1 MTDNQG
7 WNFDP
12 STGVPRNPGAAAP
25 APQQY
30 ATQQYAQPAA
40 QTVQTPQTA
49 QTAQAAQTAAADPY
63 AQGQYQQG
71 QYAQDAYQ
79 SGAYQQGQAYDS
91 AASASYGA
99 TPQYDAPQYDAQQ
112 PGEPGASYGV
122 AGTYGQPDASAQP
135 TQAYQTVALFD
146 PATGLPI
153 ASQPDT
159 DQEPA
164 KRGMSRPARI
174 VTLIAAIVVVALVA
188 GFVGYKIGSRKTRGQ
203 ELVEGLTA
211 ALSSVEEGQL
221 GKDMHLDKILAN
233 RTADLGF
240 SGTID
245 SDGTSGTLDASY
257 SYDLKAKRHS
267 LNGTVNFGGFTTNA
281 TLYGDD
287 SRATLNVPALYS
299 RPITYD
305 YAHGS
310 LSQSVADTFDIDS
323 SNETKA
329 VGDSF
334 GLASPML
341 FVEVA
346 DALSQLLTATE
357 TNLDRLTWSKADKKD
372 LEVNGK
378 TVGCSG
384 YTAQVTASDLSAWL
398 GTYSDALTGIVQSD
412 TVFTDAMLQEVY
424 GVSGKADVI
433 ARLQAAIASAKQEL
447 ADVHG
452 SATLTYYV
460 KGGQLAMLA
469 VSASDGPSYEIDFK
483 GGDFAMQNCT
493 MTYTDGGYS
502 QTFAWS
508 GSTNGSTE
516 TWTASFPS
524 DNARYGYSYGPS
536 DNAGYGYSYDSSN
549 GTLTLT
555 SFDGADT
562 WSISGTTKK
571 DGNAFTFTVPHV
583 EPDYGVSID
592 NMAISV
598 SPDASIKT
606 VDASNALDLSTATS
620 SDLEDLQQQVQRA
633 ADQLE

>member
-25 APQQY
+25 VPQQYMPQAAAPQQY
-30 ATQQYAQPAA
+30 AQP
-40 QTVQTPQTA
+40 V
-49 QTAQAAQTAAADPY
+49 AQAAQTAAADPY

-99 TPQYDAPQYDAQQ
+99 APQYDARQYDAQQ
-112 PGEPGASYGV
+112 PGAPGASYGA

-135 TQAYQTVALFD
+135 TQAYQTMALFD

-174 VTLIAAIVVVALVA
+174 VTLIAVIVVVALVA

-310 LSQSVADTFDIDS
+310 LSQSVANTFDIDS
-323 SNETKA
+323 SSEAKA

-357 TNLDRLTWSKADKKD
+357 TNLDKLTWSKADKKD

-378 TVGCSG
+378 TAGCSG

-398 GTYSDALTGIVQSD
+398 DTYSDALTGIIQSD
-412 TVFTDAMLQEVY
+412 TVFTDTMLQEMY
-424 GVSGKADVI
+424 DVSGKADVI
-433 ARLQAAIASAKQEL
+433 ARLQAGIASARQEL
-447 ADVHG
+447 ADAHG

-493 MTYTDGGYS
+493 ITYTDGDDS
-502 QTFAWS
+502 QTLKWS
-508 GSTNGSTE
+508 GSTNGGTE
-516 TWTASFPS
+516 TWTASFP
-524 DNARYGYSYGPS
+524 P

-555 SFDGADT
+555 SFDGYDT
-562 WSISGTTKK
+562 QSISGTTKT
-571 DGNAFTFTVPHV
+571 DGNTFTFTVPHV
-583 EPDYGVSID
+583 EPDSDVSID
-592 NMAISV
+592 NMAISI

>member
-7 WNFDP
+7 WDFDP
-12 STGVPRNPGAAAP
+12 STGVPRNPEAAAP
-25 APQQY
+25 VPQQY
-30 ATQQYAQPAA
+30 MPQAAAPQQYAQPA
-40 QTVQTPQTA
+40 
-49 QTAQAAQTAAADPY
+49 AQAAQTAAADPY

-71 QYAQDAYQ
+71 QYQQGQYAQDAYQ
-79 SGAYQQGQAYDS
+79 SGSYRQGQAYDS

-99 TPQYDAPQYDAQQ
+99 APQYDAPQYDAQQ
-112 PGEPGASYGV
+112 PGASYGA

-135 TQAYQTVALFD
+135 TQAYQTMALFD

-159 DQEPA
+159 DQEPT

-357 TNLDRLTWSKADKKD
+357 TNLDKLTWSKADKKD

-412 TVFTDAMLQEVY
+412 TVFTDAMLQEMY
-424 GVSGKADVI
+424 DVSGKADVI

-447 ADVHG
+447 ADAHG

-493 MTYTDGGYS
+493 ITYTDGDDS
-502 QTFAWS
+502 QTLKWS
-508 GSTNGSTE
+508 GSTNGGTE
-516 TWTASFPS
+516 TWTASFP
-524 DNARYGYSYGPS
+524 P

-555 SFDGADT
+555 SFDGYDT
-562 WSISGTTKK
+562 QSISGTTKT
-571 DGNAFTFTVPHV
+571 DGNTFTFTVPHV
-583 EPDYGVSID
+583 EPDSDVSID
-592 NMAISV
+592 NMAISI

>member
-25 APQQY
+25 VPQQYMPQAAAPQQY
-30 ATQQYAQPAA
+30 AQP
-40 QTVQTPQTA
+40 V
-49 QTAQAAQTAAADPY
+49 AQAAQTAAADPY

-99 TPQYDAPQYDAQQ
+99 APQYDAQQ
-112 PGEPGASYGV
+112 PGAPGASYGA

-135 TQAYQTVALFD
+135 TQAYQTMALFD

-287 SRATLNVPALYS
+287 SRATLSVPALYS

-310 LSQSVADTFDIDS
+310 LSQSVANTFDIDS

-357 TNLDRLTWSKADKKD
+357 TNLDKLTWSKADKKD

-412 TVFTDAMLQEVY
+412 TVFTDAMLQEMY
-424 GVSGKADVI
+424 DVSGKADVI

-493 MTYTDGGYS
+493 ITYTDGDDS
-502 QTFAWS
+502 QTLKWS
-508 GSTNGSTE
+508 GSTNGGTE
-516 TWTASFPS
+516 TWTASFP
-524 DNARYGYSYGPS
+524 P

-555 SFDGADT
+555 SFDGYDT
-562 WSISGTTKK
+562 QSISGTTKT
-571 DGNAFTFTVPHV
+571 DGNTFTFTVPHV
-583 EPDYGVSID
+583 EPDSDVSID
-592 NMAISV
+592 NMAISI

>member
-12 STGVPRNPGAAAP
+12 STGVPRNPEAAAP
-25 APQQY
+25 MPQQY
-30 ATQQYAQPAA
+30 ATQQYAQPVVQPAQAVQPA
-40 QTVQTPQTA
+40 QTVQATQTP
-49 QTAQAAQTAAADPY
+49 QTAAADPY

-99 TPQYDAPQYDAQQ
+99 APQYDAPQYDAQQ
-112 PGEPGASYGV
+112 PGAPGASYG
-122 AGTYGQPDASAQP
+122 ATGTYGQPDASAQP
-135 TQAYQTVALFD
+135 TQAYQTVVLFD

-153 ASQPDT
+153 APQPSSG
-159 DQEPA
+159 QEPA

-211 ALSSVEEGQL
+211 AFASVEEGQL

-257 SYDLKAKRHS
+257 SYDLKAKQQS
-267 LNGTVNFGGFTTNA
+267 LNGTVSFGGFTTNA

-287 SRATLNVPALYS
+287 SRITLSVPALYS

-305 YAHGS
+305 YAHGT
-310 LSQSVADTFDIDS
+310 LSQSVTDTLDSDS
-323 SNETKA
+323 SGEAKA

-357 TNLDRLTWSKADKKD
+357 TNLDKLTWSKADKKD

-398 GTYSDALTGIVQSD
+398 DTYSDTLTGIVQSD
-412 TVFTDAMLQEVY
+412 TVFTDTMLQEIY
-424 GVSGKADVI
+424 DVSGKADVI
-433 ARLQAAIASAKQEL
+433 AGLQAGIASAKQEL
-447 ADVHG
+447 ADAQG

-460 KGGQLAMLA
+460 KGDQLAMLSVA
-469 VSASDGPSYEIDFK
+469 VSDGSSYEVDFK

-493 MTYTDGGYS
+493 ITYTDGGYS
-502 QTFAWS
+502 QTLQWS
-508 GSTNGSTE
+508 GSTNDGTE
-516 TWTASFPS
+516 TWTASFP
-524 DNARYGYSYGPS
+524 P

-555 SFDGADT
+555 SSDGYDT
-562 WSISGTTKK
+562 QSISGTTKK
-571 DGNAFTFTVPHV
+571 DGNTFTFTVPHV
-583 EPDYGVSID
+583 EPDSDVSID
-592 NMAISV
+592 NMAISI

-620 SDLEDLQQQVQRA
+620 SDIEDLEQQIQRA
-633 ADQLE
+633 AYQLQQYN